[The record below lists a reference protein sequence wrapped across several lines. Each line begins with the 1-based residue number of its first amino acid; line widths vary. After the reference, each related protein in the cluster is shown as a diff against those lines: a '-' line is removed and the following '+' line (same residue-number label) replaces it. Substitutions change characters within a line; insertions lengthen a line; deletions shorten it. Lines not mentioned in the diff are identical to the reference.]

1 MGTGLDR
8 GGAGRAAALGAVLGV
23 DALLRLREVRRP
35 AFAALD
41 WTAHL
46 ATALLALG
54 APRRGRRPLPT
65 ATVLAATIAIDLDHL
80 PAALGPR
87 RARWRGADRP
97 ASHCALTAGLLLS
110 AGVVPRLGR
119 VAPAAAAAVA
129 VHLVRDMATG
139 GVPLAWPLRAGQV
152 RLPYAAYAA
161 ALAALATAGP
171 RRPRR

>member
-8 GGAGRAAALGAVLGV
+8 GGAARAAALGAVLGV
-23 DALLRLREVRRP
+23 DAFLRLREVGRP
-35 AFAALD
+35 TFAALD
-41 WTAHL
+41 WTAHG

-54 APRRGRRPLPT
+54 ALRRGRRGLPA

-80 PAALGPR
+80 PAELGLR
-87 RARWRGADRP
+87 RAGRRAGRP

-152 RLPYAAYAA
+152 TLPYAAYVA